1 MTMPHLMNCD
11 HSAEGWCLA
20 CVKSLEEERY
30 NAVIEAGKYEY
41 ALQAIA
47 QRIEPVSHDRHYKAV
62 GLLEIP
68 ARVGMLVAEVQQLR
82 DAINITHQPRP

>member
-1 MTMPHLMNCD
+1 MTTTQ
-11 HSAEGWCLA
+11 
-20 CVKSLEEERY
+20 
-30 NAVIEAGKYEY
+30 IENMVRTMCPTFSESQ
-41 ALQAIA
+41 LAIA